1 MFFPDDTVG
10 YAKGGSSD
18 LLADSATVADFHALS
33 YAGQM
38 VVKATPV
45 TFCFVVNWTSVDPNS
60 TSDALTP
67 AFADVI
73 NGCLVAIKQQLLA

>member
-1 MFFPDDTVG
+1 MIRWVTPRAAAADV
-10 YAKGGSSD
+10 
-18 LLADSATVADFHALS
+18 LADSSTVADFHTLS

-45 TFCFVVNWTSVDPNS
+45 TFCFVANWMSEDPNS

-73 NGCLVAIKQQLLA
+73 NGCLVAVKQQLLEVAGS